1 LDKLPFE
8 LLAGET
14 QVDVK
19 NCLLRMIAM
28 CCQSCSCCH
37 RTKRQVSEFTN
48 NETAIEA
55 VSLVSEFS
63 NYEAAIAVSLLVNS
77 LTCRHL
83 KEETSFTQRGGNS
96 KSIEPTH
103 FGLIGK

>member
-1 LDKLPFE
+1 LFAANDRYVLPKLLVLSSDK
-8 LLAGET
+8 T
-14 QVDVK
+14 
-19 NCLLRMIAM
+19 
-28 CCQSCSCCH
+28 
-37 RTKRQVSEFTN
+37 
-48 NETAIEA
+48 TAIDA